1 MARKVSIVVF
11 SDDLDKACAAFN
23 IANGAAASG
32 LEVTM
37 FFTCW
42 GVNILKKKGSL
53 LRGDNIVSKL
63 MNFLTRGG
71 ASRLGLSKFNF
82 LGLGSWLMRQQMTIK
97 NIQSIPE
104 MMADAKELGVD
115 FFVCDNPM
123 DIFGLKEEDLIDE
136 VKGIL
141 GVASYINKTLGS
153 EIALFI

>member
-1 MARKVSIVVF
+1 VSIVVI
-11 SDDLDKACAAFN
+11 SDDLDKAFSAFN

-82 LGLGSWLMRQQMTIK
+82 LGTGCELFRLRQPYGHLWL
-97 NIQSIPE
+97 E
-104 MMADAKELGVD
+104 
-115 FFVCDNPM
+115 
-123 DIFGLKEEDLIDE
+123 
-136 VKGIL
+136 KGRP
-141 GVASYINKTLGS
+141 Y
-153 EIALFI
+153 

>member
-11 SDDLDKACAAFN
+11 SNDLEKACAAFN

-42 GVNILKKKGSL
+42 GVNVLKKRGSL
-53 LRGDNIVSKL
+53 LLGDNIVSKL
-63 MNFLTRGG
+63 MSFMTRGG
-71 ASRLGLSKFNF
+71 ASRLGLSKFNC
-82 LGLGSWLMRQQMTIK
+82 LGLGGWLMRRQMAIN

-104 MMADAKELGVD
+104 MMADARELGVN

-123 DIFGLKEEDLIDE
+123 DMFGLKEEDLIDE

-141 GVASYINKTLGS
+141 GVASYVNKTLGS